1 MKTLIGLIFF
11 LGCFCK
17 IARAQEKTLE
27 GIVFDKDTKVRLN
40 RVNIYNSRS
49 QKAVYNNIKAEF
61 NIVTKKG
68 DLLIS
73 SLLGYKTDTVLVGN
87 QNSIVIFLKRLAIPL
102 AQVTVRDT
110 VLSAQAKY
118 EATKK
123 EFNRMYR
130 LGNDDDILTI
140 GPAGVGLSIDAIWS
154 TFSRE
159 GKNARRLMEVMQRD
173 FQNQVID
180 QRFNER
186 IVRRETGLAGDKL
199 YRFLLNYRPSYFFA
213 VKASEYELLSYIKTA
228 YKRFKSNPYY
238 DDFSLLKPIP
248 LGK

>member
-1 MKTLIGLIFF
+1 M
-11 LGCFCK
+11 GCFCK
-17 IARAQEKTLE
+17 IASAQEKTME

-40 RVNIYNSRS
+40 RVNIYNSRL
-49 QKAVYNNIKAEF
+49 QKAVYNNTKAEF
-61 NIVTKKG
+61 KIAVKKG

-73 SLLGYKTDTVLVGN
+73 SLLGYKTDTVIVGN

-123 EFNRMYR
+123 EFKKMYR
-130 LGNDDDILTI
+130 LGNDDDVLIT
-140 GPAGVGLSIDAIWS
+140 GPAGAGLGIDAIWS

-186 IVRRETGLAGDKL
+186 IVRRETGLVGDKL
-199 YRFLLNYRPSYFFA
+199 YRFLLNYRPSYFF
-213 VKASEYELLSYIKTA
+213 VIKASEYELLNYIKTA
-228 YKRFKSNPYY
+228 HKRFKSNPYY
-238 DDFSLLKPIP
+238 DDFSLLKPIS
-248 LGK
+248 LSK